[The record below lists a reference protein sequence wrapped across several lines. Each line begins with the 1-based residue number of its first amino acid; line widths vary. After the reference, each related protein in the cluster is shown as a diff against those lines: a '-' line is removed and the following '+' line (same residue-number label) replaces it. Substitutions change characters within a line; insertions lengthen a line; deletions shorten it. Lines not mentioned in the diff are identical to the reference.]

1 MTDGPMLDSWMCGQH
16 DIRPQSKNAPKK
28 TPVRPFL
35 HLFFFLRE
43 CRADLTMTKLRECK
57 LPNISH
63 MREEK
68 RI

>member
-35 HLFFFLRE
+35 HLFFYV
-43 CRADLTMTKLRECK
+43 
-57 LPNISH
+57 NVGQI
-63 MREEK
+63 
-68 RI
+68 